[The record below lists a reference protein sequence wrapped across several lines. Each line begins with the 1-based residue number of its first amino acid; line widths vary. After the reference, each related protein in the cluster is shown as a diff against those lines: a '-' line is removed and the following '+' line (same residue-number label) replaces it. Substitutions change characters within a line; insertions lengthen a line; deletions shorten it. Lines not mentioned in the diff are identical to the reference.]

1 MKILQINSHYDQ
13 GGAARIVACI
23 HRQLL
28 QNGQQSFVAYGRGM
42 GQEEENVFRFNRT
55 AEVYFSAF
63 MSRVTG
69 INGWWNH
76 KATGR
81 LISFIEQ
88 IQPDIIH
95 LHALHG
101 YYLQFARFFDYINAR
116 GIPCVWTFHDCHA
129 FVGNCGYYFDCDKW
143 KTGCG
148 NCSHIHNYPNS
159 QFFDF
164 TSFMWKKKK
173 ELFTECDKKII
184 VTPSEWLA
192 KEVKQSFFGKYPCV
206 IIHNG
211 IDVHRLFYPRN
222 REKCRE
228 KYGFSKKEKLVL
240 GIAVGYR
247 DPRKGVKYI
256 IQMARDLKQEIKVI
270 LIGWNKEEDRLLA
283 GIDNIIP
290 LPSTEST
297 DMLAEYYSMADVF
310 VLPSLAEN
318 YATVALEAMACGTP
332 VVGFAA
338 GGIPEQLAGNK
349 GIVVEMGN
357 QEEFTEAV
365 RRAVSQESS
374 LLRGEALAEIM
385 RRDNSMEKMV
395 EAYIKIY
402 RELLG

>member
-1 MKILQINSHYDQ
+1 M
-13 GGAARIVACI
+13 
-23 HRQLL
+23 
-28 QNGQQSFVAYGRGM
+28 
-42 GQEEENVFRFNRT
+42 EEE
-55 AEVYFSAF
+55 
-63 MSRVTG
+63 
-69 INGWWNH
+69 
-76 KATGR
+76 
-81 LISFIEQ
+81 
-88 IQPDIIH
+88 
-95 LHALHG
+95 
-101 YYLQFARFFDYINAR
+101 
-116 GIPCVWTFHDCHA
+116 
-129 FVGNCGYYFDCDKW
+129 
-143 KTGCG
+143 
-148 NCSHIHNYPNS
+148 
-159 QFFDF
+159 
-164 TSFMWKKKK
+164 K

-192 KEVKQSFFGKYPCV
+192 KEVKQSFFRKYPCV

-256 IQMARDLKQEIKVI
+256 IQMAQDLRQEIKVI
-270 LIGWNKEEDRLLA
+270 LIGWNKEEDRLLR

-310 VLPSLAEN
+310 ILPSLAEN

-349 GIVVEMGN
+349 GIVVEVGN

-365 RRAVSQESS
+365 RRAVSQESG

-385 RRDNSMEKMV
+385 RRDNSTEKMV
-395 EAYIKIY
+395 EEYIKIY
-402 RELLG
+402 RKLLG